1 MNLDNWFSQGL
12 LVKHESSPE
21 EMRGLFSVIDRSI
34 LDSKAIGL
42 SPDGKFAFAYNAALQ
57 CAMAAL
63 AAEGYRPGRGSHH
76 HHAIESLK
84 LTLGE
89 SEKKVRLLDA
99 ARKKRAVS
107 IYELS
112 GAVSDAEVNEM
123 FAFAE
128 DLKSKLYRWLKK
140 NHPNLTP

>member
-1 MNLDNWFSQGL
+1 VNLDDWFSQGL

-34 LDSKAIGL
+34 SDSKAVGL
-42 SPDGKFAFAYNAALQ
+42 SPDGKFSFAYNAALQ
-57 CAMAAL
+57 CAMATL

-89 SEKKVRLLDA
+89 SEKRVRLLDA
-99 ARKKRAVS
+99 ARKKRSVS
-107 IYELS
+107 VYELS
-112 GAVSDAEVNEM
+112 GSVSDAEVKEM
-123 FAFAE
+123 LAFAE
-128 DLKSKLYRWLKK
+128 DLKSKFFHWLKE
-140 NHPNLTP
+140 NHPDLTP